1 MAIMRRRKTKISAT
15 RDRPAVARVEAEG
28 EGMVEKVSRR
38 ENAMQEGVIVP
49 PLTQPLPTCELV
61 VVQGSKEGGFKG
73 NRNEQ
78 LIEVTTDQQA
88 QRPYFDPSRVTFHY
102 SRCGREP
109 NQRLC
114 ATDCE
119 AAPL

>member
-15 RDRPAVARVEAEG
+15 RDQPAVARVEVEG
-28 EGMVEKVSRR
+28 EGMVEKVSGR

-49 PLTQPLPTCELV
+49 PLAQPPPTCELV
-61 VVQGSKEGGFKG
+61 LMQGRKQGRGFEG

-78 LIEVTTDQQA
+78 LIEVTTDQRQ
-88 QRPYFDPSRVTFHY
+88 QPYFDPSRVTFHY

>member
-15 RDRPAVARVEAEG
+15 RDRPAVARVEVEG
-28 EGMVEKVSRR
+28 EGMVEKVSGR

-49 PLTQPLPTCELV
+49 PLTQPPPTCELV
-61 VVQGSKEGGFKG
+61 LMQGRKQGRGFKG

-78 LIEVTTDQQA
+78 LIEVTTDQR

-102 SRCGREP
+102 SRCGRETQP
-109 NQRLC
+109 AYVRHRL
-114 ATDCE
+114 
-119 AAPL
+119 

>member
-49 PLTQPLPTCELV
+49 PLAKPPPTCELV
-61 VVQGSKEGGFKG
+61 LMQGSKEGGFKG

-88 QRPYFDPSRVTFHY
+88 AATVLRPKSGHFPLFPLRPRTQPASVRH
-102 SRCGREP
+102 
-109 NQRLC
+109 RL
-114 ATDCE
+114 
-119 AAPL
+119 